1 LVQGDKDQG
10 YALNY
15 DTMADAVKTA
25 HSAAEAARQAA
36 VNAQEAADAWRKGTT
51 PSSGPVSLVQGVDDR
66 DQGYYDSFS
75 NMANNVHTTH
85 SNAEAF
91 RQAVVN

>member
-1 LVQGDKDQG
+1 MVQGDKDQG

-36 VNAQEAADAWRKGTT
+36 VNAQEAADAWRKGST
-51 PSSGPVSLVQGVDDR
+51 PNAGPVLSLSQARETPDGYNFNYDNLENSLR
-66 DQGYYDSFS
+66 D
-75 NMANNVHTTH
+75 
-85 SNAEAF
+85 
-91 RQAVVN
+91 